1 MYSSN
6 FEPPEVI
13 LEVDFYRFRAKQ
25 IYRFGGHSDVSEARR
40 DMNPTQKNALFPMET
55 LPAPETA
62 CSGLRC
68 SERRFKIYKNCFWV
82 DPEVLMRF
90 AFVPR
95 F

>member
-1 MYSSN
+1 MYSSKLA
-6 FEPPEVI
+6 PPEVI
-13 LEVDFYRFRAKQ
+13 LEVDFYSFSGTQ
-25 IYRFGGHSDVSEARR
+25 IWRFGGHYDVSEARR
-40 DMNPTQKNALFPMET
+40 DMNPTQKYAFFPMET

-68 SERRFKIYKNCFWV
+68 SERRFKIYKNFYWV

-90 AFVPR
+90 AFAPR